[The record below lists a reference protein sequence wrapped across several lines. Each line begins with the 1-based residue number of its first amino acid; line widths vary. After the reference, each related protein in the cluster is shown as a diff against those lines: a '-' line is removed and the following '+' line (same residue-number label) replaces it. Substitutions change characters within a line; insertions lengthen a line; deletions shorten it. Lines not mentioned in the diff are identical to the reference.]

1 MELLFSAKDISVS
14 LGITKRGVLIKAK
27 NENWQSEI
35 VSTQGGKSFLY
46 YFKKLDT
53 STQTAI
59 LKSFPEKF
67 DTNKE
72 YQKSTYSDY
81 AYNSE
86 ALWEHYRSKS
96 EAARQRAEEKH
107 KLLIQIE
114 TLVDAGIKRCAAFNM
129 VGKANDTSPKV
140 IQNWYYGKGAKRG
153 VRDYHKKDWLAVL
166 VDEYT
171 NAKPRQEEN
180 CHPMA
185 WDWFLAHY
193 LDRSRPTLADS
204 YRRLQETAAV
214 HGWTIPCART
224 LKRRLESEIPPI
236 QIAYLREGEKAM
248 RRFYPAQERDKNC
261 FMAGEAV
268 NGDGLKFDKF
278 WVEFEDGEVIN
289 TATAWIWQ
297 DVHSGKLL
305 AWRLGKTENTDI
317 FRLSLYDLTE
327 TMVPSFAWMDN
338 TRVAANKAMTG
349 KSPRRRRFKN
359 QPSDPVGMMQK
370 LGIEPRFT
378 NPDQKVSNPGVKPV
392 ERAFGI
398 GGIHDAVRAHPRF
411 ADRGF
416 SKATAIPVGEL
427 RAVLEDEVVR
437 FNARTGRRSGICQGR
452 SYDEVFAESF
462 VRYPVR
468 KITNT
473 QRSLLLLMQEVVRV
487 HRDDGG
493 IALDAGKGP
502 YGRNRYWNER
512 LPQYE
517 GRDVVVY
524 FDPENLQNDVQVYTL
539 DGNFICEAQWLP
551 GAAFNDVEAAREW
564 NKNKRRYL
572 KAQKETAKAQQRM
585 DKLEMARLYPSP
597 TVPDQPKAA
606 VIAPTFGGADLPGT
620 AGLESV
626 DEKRVKELQAGMD
639 NLIRQAAEQRRR
651 DQEWELPTGRAAL
664 PGA

>member
-1 MELLFSAKDISVS
+1 MKISRQAVD
-14 LGITKRGVLIKAK
+14 KRARAEKWPSQLKGK
-27 NENWQSEI
+27 NR
-35 VSTQGGKSFLY
+35 Y
-46 YFKKLDT
+46 YALDGLPKEMHP
-53 STQTAI
+53 ALCI
-59 LKSFPEKF
+59 MFPERF
-67 DTNKE
+67 P
-72 YQKSTYSDY
+72 STAPLEQEPTTVPDY
-81 AYNSE
+81 NAE
-86 ALWEHYRSKS
+86 AIWEHYRSKS
-96 EAARQRAEEKH
+96 EAARQRAAEKH
-107 KLLIQIE
+107 KLLIQVE
-114 TLVDAGIKRCAAFNM
+114 TLVDAGIKRCAAFDT
-129 VGKANDTSPKV
+129 VGKVNAISPKV

-204 YRRLQETAAV
+204 YRRLQETARE
-214 HGWTIPCART
+214 HHWDIPCART

-297 DVHSGKLL
+297 DVYSGKLL
-305 AWRLGKTENTDI
+305 AWRLGKTENTDL

-327 TMVPSFAWMDN
+327 TVVPSFAWMDN

-349 KSPRRRRFKN
+349 RSPRRRRFKN

-398 GGIHDAVRAHPRF
+398 GGIHDAVRFHPRF
-411 ADRGF
+411 ADRGI

-437 FNARTGRRSGICQGR
+437 FNARAGRKSEVCQGR
-452 SYDEVFAESF
+452 SYDAVFAESF
-462 VRYPVR
+462 VKYPVR

-502 YGRNRYWNER
+502 HGRNRYWNER

-517 GRDVVVY
+517 GREVLAY

-551 GAAFNDVEAAREW
+551 GTAFNDVEAAREW

-626 DEKRVKELQAGMD
+626 DEKRLEELRAGAD
-639 NLIRQAAEQRRR
+639 NLIRRVAEQRRL

>member
-1 MELLFSAKDISVS
+1 MKS
-14 LGITKRGVLIKAK
+14 LEFTA
-27 NENWQSEI
+27 SEI
-35 VSTQGGKSFLY
+35 AEARSISRQAVDKRARAEKWPSQLKGKNRY
-46 YFKKLDT
+46 YAFDGLPEEMRPGLC
-53 STQTAI
+53 I
-59 LKSFPEKF
+59 RFPERF
-67 DTNKE
+67 PATVPLE
-72 YQKSTYSDY
+72 QESTPVSDY
-81 AYNSE
+81 NAE

-96 EAARQRAEEKH
+96 ETARQRAAEKH
-107 KLLIQIE
+107 KLLIQVE
-114 TLVDAGIKRCAAFNM
+114 TLVDAGIKRCAAFDM
-129 VGKANDTSPKV
+129 AGKANGTSPKV

-166 VDEYT
+166 VDEYA

-185 WDWFLAHY
+185 WEWFLAHY
-193 LDRSRPTLADS
+193 LDKSQPTLADS

-214 HGWTIPCART
+214 HGWAIPCART

-297 DVHSGKLL
+297 DIYSGKLL
-305 AWRLGKTENTDI
+305 AWRLGKTENTDL

-327 TMVPSFAWMDN
+327 AVVPSYAWVDN

-349 KSPRRRRFKN
+349 RSPRRRRFKN

-398 GGIHDAVRAHPRF
+398 GGIHDAVRFHPRF

-416 SKATAIPVGEL
+416 SKATTIPVGEL
-427 RAVLEDEVVR
+427 REVLADEIVR
-437 FNARTGRRSGICQGR
+437 FNARVGRQNGVCQGR

-462 VRYPVR
+462 TKYPVR
-468 KITNT
+468 KLTNT

-487 HRDDGG
+487 HRNDGH
-493 IALDAGKGP
+493 ISIEAGKGP
-502 YGRNRYWNER
+502 YGRNRYWNEK
-512 LPQYE
+512 LPKYE
-517 GRDVVVY
+517 GREVLAY
-524 FDPENLQNDVQVYTL
+524 FDPENLQNDIHIYTL
-539 DGNFICEAQWLP
+539 DGNVICEAQWIP
-551 GAAFNDVEAAREW
+551 GTAFNDVEAAREW

-572 KAQKETAKAQQRM
+572 KAEKEVAKAQQRM

-597 TVPDQPKAA
+597 TIPDQPKAI

-626 DEKRVKELQAGMD
+626 DDKRVKELQAGMD